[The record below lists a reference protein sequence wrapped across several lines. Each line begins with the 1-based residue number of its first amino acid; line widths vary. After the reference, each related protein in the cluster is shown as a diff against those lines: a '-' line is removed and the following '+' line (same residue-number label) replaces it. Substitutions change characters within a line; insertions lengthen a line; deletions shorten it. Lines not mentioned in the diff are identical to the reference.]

1 MLFSRL
7 RLFKQI
13 IGIVAI
19 LFVLTLLDCGRFAGT
34 LSHGGKVSL
43 SKHAKAELLAKH

>member
-13 IGIVAI
+13 VGIVLRRDLQF
-19 LFVLTLLDCGRFAGT
+19 LFVLTLLDCCRFAGT
-34 LSHGGKVSL
+34 LSHGGKVRS
-43 SKHAKAELLAKH
+43 AP